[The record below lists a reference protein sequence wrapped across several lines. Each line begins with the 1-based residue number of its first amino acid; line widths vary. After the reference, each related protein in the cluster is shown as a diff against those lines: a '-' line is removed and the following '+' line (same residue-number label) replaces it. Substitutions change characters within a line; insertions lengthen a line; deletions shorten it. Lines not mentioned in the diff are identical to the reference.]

1 MIVHVRLLRER
12 RIDSLKL
19 DYKLKTVEE
28 RKALVDEIVRTEGP
42 DFTQQQL
49 GYMADY
55 LLFVMDGGG
64 NTVSEKRRPYPIV
77 TKNRDVTVN
86 KRQTSYEDM
95 VSKLQNGEDGLYSMI
110 IQDKDVIMDMREP
123 ISKEEMETIPGLK
136 ENMEVIDTLKAQLE
150 RATGKR
156 RYSLKKQI
164 ISKYQ
169 EMYTLKNS
177 FLGRSSKARV
187 NAQVRSMAHISIP
200 DHIYLDENDVPKSD
214 GFISLIKP
222 EHVSFLLKYYRLLK
236 QESWDDV
243 NSDMRWLLLDLED
256 TVVRALLP
264 HDEILYDL
272 LVWEIDGCSGA
283 EIAEKMAD
291 KYSVFHSEQYFSTLW
306 CRKIPKMIAEQAQKD
321 WLYWHWRFEDPDG
334 ARWKTCNTCGRTKP
348 AHYLFFHKNTSKDG
362 FYSKCRDCRSKRS
375 RVGGDDE

>member
-1 MIVHVRLLRER
+1 M
-12 RIDSLKL
+12 KL

-64 NTVSEKRRPYPIV
+64 NTVSEKRKPYPIV

-123 ISKEEMETIPGLK
+123 ISKEEMENIPGLK
-136 ENMEVIDTLKAQLE
+136 ENMEVIETLKTQLG

-156 RYSLKKQI
+156 KYSLKKQI

-177 FLGRSSKARV
+177 FLGRSSKARI
-187 NAQVRSMAHISIP
+187 NAQVRSMAHVSIP
-200 DHIYLDENDVPKSD
+200 DHVYLDERDVPKSD

-222 EHVSFLLKYYRLLK
+222 EHVSFLLKYYQLLK

-243 NSDMRWLLLDLED
+243 SSDMRWLLLDLED

-291 KYSVFHSEQYFSTLW
+291 KYNVFHSEQYFSTLW

-321 WLYWHWRFEDPDG
+321 WLYWHWRFEDPDN
-334 ARWKTCNTCGRTKP
+334 ARWKTCNTCGKTKP

-362 FYSKCRDCRSKRS
+362 FYSKCRDCRSKRN
-375 RVGGDDE
+375 REGGDGE